1 MISLNQNTKTK
12 QNYAT
17 WILTA
22 SLFILKLKIFMKTLL
37 MILKNSLTHLTMISA
52 TPLRTIKDY
61 LQ

>member
-52 TPLRTIKDY
+52 TQFRTIKDY

>member
-37 MILKNSLTHLTMISA
+37 MILKNSLTHLTMMSA
-52 TPLRTIKDY
+52 TPLRTIKGY